1 MKKIAVYGKG
11 GIGKS
16 TTVSNLAVALAEK
29 GYKVMQIGCDPKADS
44 TIQLRHGKE
53 IPTVLE
59 MFQQKKQNLKLEDMV
74 TVGYAGVVCV
84 EAGGPTPGLGCAGR
98 GIIATFQLLEDLR
111 LFETYKPDVV
121 LYDVLGDVV
130 CGGFAA
136 PIREGYAEKVVIVTS
151 GEKMA
156 LYAANNISSAVRNFE
171 DRSYARIFGL
181 ILNHRNVENETEKVQ
196 AFAEEKQ
203 IPIVGE
209 IPRSD
214 EIIRWEDQGKTVIE
228 GDADSEISKRFFELA
243 EKLLEDETERVR

>member
-1 MKKIAVYGKG
+1 M
-11 GIGKS
+11 
-16 TTVSNLAVALAEK
+16 
-29 GYKVMQIGCDPKADS
+29 
-44 TIQLRHGKE
+44 
-53 IPTVLE
+53 
-59 MFQQKKQNLKLEDMV
+59 
-74 TVGYAGVVCV
+74 
-84 EAGGPTPGLGCAGR
+84 
-98 GIIATFQLLEDLR
+98 
-111 LFETYKPDVV
+111 FETYKPDVV

-228 GDADSEISKRFFELA
+228 GDVDSEISKRFFELA

>member
-1 MKKIAVYGKG
+1 MIKIAVYGKG

-16 TTVSNLAVALAEK
+16 TTVSNVAAALAEK
-29 GYKVMQIGCDPKADS
+29 GLKVMQIGCDPKADS
-44 TIQLRHGKE
+44 TMQLRHGE
-53 IPTVLE
+53 AVPSVLE
-59 MFQQKKQNLKLEDMV
+59 LVNQRKNDFELEDMV
-74 TVGYAGVVCV
+74 RIGFGGVVCV
-84 EAGGPTPGLGCAGR
+84 EAGGPTPGMGCAGR
-98 GIIATFQLLEDLR
+98 GIITALEKLK
-111 LFETYKPDVV
+111 EKGAYEVYQPDVV

-136 PIREGYAEKVVIVTS
+136 PIREGYAEKVLIVTS

-171 DRSYARIFGL
+171 DRSYARVFG
-181 ILNHRNVENETEKVQ
+181 IVLNHRNVENETEKVQ
-196 AFAEEKQ
+196 AFAQKSN

-228 GDADSEISKRFFELA
+228 GNAKSEISRRFFDLA
-243 EKLLEDETERVR
+243 EMLLKAEEEE

>member
-1 MKKIAVYGKG
+1 M
-11 GIGKS
+11 
-16 TTVSNLAVALAEK
+16 
-29 GYKVMQIGCDPKADS
+29 
-44 TIQLRHGKE
+44 
-53 IPTVLE
+53 
-59 MFQQKKQNLKLEDMV
+59 
-74 TVGYAGVVCV
+74 
-84 EAGGPTPGLGCAGR
+84 
-98 GIIATFQLLEDLR
+98 
-111 LFETYKPDVV
+111 FETYKPDVV

>member
-1 MKKIAVYGKG
+1 M
-11 GIGKS
+11 
-16 TTVSNLAVALAEK
+16 
-29 GYKVMQIGCDPKADS
+29 
-44 TIQLRHGKE
+44 
-53 IPTVLE
+53 
-59 MFQQKKQNLKLEDMV
+59 
-74 TVGYAGVVCV
+74 
-84 EAGGPTPGLGCAGR
+84 
-98 GIIATFQLLEDLR
+98 
-111 LFETYKPDVV
+111 
-121 LYDVLGDVV
+121 LGDVV

>member
-1 MKKIAVYGKG
+1 M
-11 GIGKS
+11 
-16 TTVSNLAVALAEK
+16 
-29 GYKVMQIGCDPKADS
+29 
-44 TIQLRHGKE
+44 
-53 IPTVLE
+53 
-59 MFQQKKQNLKLEDMV
+59 
-74 TVGYAGVVCV
+74 
-84 EAGGPTPGLGCAGR
+84 
-98 GIIATFQLLEDLR
+98 
-111 LFETYKPDVV
+111 FETYKPDVV

-156 LYAANNISSAVRNFE
+156 LYAANNIFSAVRNFE

>member
-1 MKKIAVYGKG
+1 M
-11 GIGKS
+11 
-16 TTVSNLAVALAEK
+16 
-29 GYKVMQIGCDPKADS
+29 
-44 TIQLRHGKE
+44 
-53 IPTVLE
+53 
-59 MFQQKKQNLKLEDMV
+59 
-74 TVGYAGVVCV
+74 
-84 EAGGPTPGLGCAGR
+84 
-98 GIIATFQLLEDLR
+98 
-111 LFETYKPDVV
+111 FETYKPDVV

-196 AFAEEKQ
+196 AFAEEKK

-214 EIIRWEDQGKTVIE
+214 EIIRWEDQGRTVIE

>member
-1 MKKIAVYGKG
+1 
-11 GIGKS
+11 
-16 TTVSNLAVALAEK
+16 
-29 GYKVMQIGCDPKADS
+29 
-44 TIQLRHGKE
+44 
-53 IPTVLE
+53 
-59 MFQQKKQNLKLEDMV
+59 
-74 TVGYAGVVCV
+74 
-84 EAGGPTPGLGCAGR
+84 
-98 GIIATFQLLEDLR
+98 

-156 LYAANNISSAVRNFE
+156 LYAANNIFSAVRNFE

>member
-1 MKKIAVYGKG
+1 MKVRVPLISCTEY
-11 GIGKS
+11 
-16 TTVSNLAVALAEK
+16 
-29 GYKVMQIGCDPKADS
+29 
-44 TIQLRHGKE
+44 
-53 IPTVLE
+53 
-59 MFQQKKQNLKLEDMV
+59 
-74 TVGYAGVVCV
+74 
-84 EAGGPTPGLGCAGR
+84 
-98 GIIATFQLLEDLR
+98 R
-111 LFETYKPDVV
+111 LS
-121 LYDVLGDVV
+121 L
-130 CGGFAA
+130 
-136 PIREGYAEKVVIVTS
+136 IHIWEGYAEKVVIVTS

>member
-1 MKKIAVYGKG
+1 M
-11 GIGKS
+11 
-16 TTVSNLAVALAEK
+16 
-29 GYKVMQIGCDPKADS
+29 MC
-44 TIQLRHGKE
+44 
-53 IPTVLE
+53 
-59 MFQQKKQNLKLEDMV
+59 
-74 TVGYAGVVCV
+74 
-84 EAGGPTPGLGCAGR
+84 
-98 GIIATFQLLEDLR
+98 
-111 LFETYKPDVV
+111 
-121 LYDVLGDVV
+121 LGDVV

>member
-1 MKKIAVYGKG
+1 M
-11 GIGKS
+11 
-16 TTVSNLAVALAEK
+16 
-29 GYKVMQIGCDPKADS
+29 
-44 TIQLRHGKE
+44 
-53 IPTVLE
+53 
-59 MFQQKKQNLKLEDMV
+59 
-74 TVGYAGVVCV
+74 
-84 EAGGPTPGLGCAGR
+84 
-98 GIIATFQLLEDLR
+98 R
-111 LFETYKPDVV
+111 LFETYKPDVG

-196 AFAEEKQ
+196 AFAEEKK

-243 EKLLEDETERVR
+243 EKLLEDKTERVR